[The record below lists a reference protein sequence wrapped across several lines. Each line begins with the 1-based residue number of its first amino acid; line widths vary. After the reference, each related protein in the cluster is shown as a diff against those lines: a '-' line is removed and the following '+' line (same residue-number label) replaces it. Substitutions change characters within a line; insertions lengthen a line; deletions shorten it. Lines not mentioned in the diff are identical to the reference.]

1 MSNVF
6 LFCNTTSVL
15 HIIPSVLAKRGRDG
29 VWHGFLL
36 ISSHRRL
43 VSFLSSLINSLL
55 PQACLA
61 EGKFFVC
68 DQISPIPD
76 GKLLLNYIRN
86 VSFTSKRSLPF
97 NLSDIV
103 NPNLVFVTTQQSQ
116 YSEDCTRLCH
126 RNTEN
131 NSLRLH
137 LSGAAIQFSSIY
149 TFEEHYVQQQIILI
163 CNKRRLLLVTG
174 CPTIHPGHESCWT
187 EACNLICK
195 DWEQR
200 LQTTGTW
207 YNSSADGEL
216 GKIRLTFECN
226 HLVLV

>member
-36 ISSHRRL
+36 KSSHRRL
-43 VSFLSSLINSLL
+43 VSFLSSLINSPL

-86 VSFTSKRSLPF
+86 VSFTSKSSLPF

-131 NSLRLH
+131 NSLRLR

-149 TFEEHYVQQQIILI
+149 TFEEHYVQQQIILSWSAI
-163 CNKRRLLLVTG
+163 KEDCCWLPHHPPRPWKLLNRGL
-174 CPTIHPGHESCWT
+174 
-187 EACNLICK
+187 
-195 DWEQR
+195 
-200 LQTTGTW
+200 
-207 YNSSADGEL
+207 
-216 GKIRLTFECN
+216 
-226 HLVLV
+226 

>member
-36 ISSHRRL
+36 KSSHRRL

-86 VSFTSKRSLPF
+86 VSFTSKSSLPF
-97 NLSDIV
+97 NLADIV

-116 YSEDCTRLCH
+116 YSEDCTRLYYATVIP
-126 RNTEN
+126 RITPFASTSPEQ
-131 NSLRLH
+131 
-137 LSGAAIQFSSIY
+137 QFSFHLFTHLKNI
-149 TFEEHYVQQQIILI
+149 TFSSKLSWSAIKED
-163 CNKRRLLLVTG
+163 CCWLLAAPPSTPAMKVAEPRLVTWFAKIESSG
-174 CPTIHPGHESCWT
+174 CRQLELVTIP
-187 EACNLICK
+187 
-195 DWEQR
+195 
-200 LQTTGTW
+200 LQTE
-207 YNSSADGEL
+207 SL
-216 GKIRLTFECN
+216 GKLD
-226 HLVLV
+226 

>member
-36 ISSHRRL
+36 KSSHRRL

-55 PQACLA
+55 RQACLA

-86 VSFTSKRSLPF
+86 VSFTSKSSLPF

-137 LSGAAIQFSSIY
+137 FSRAAIQFSSIY

-163 CNKRRLLLVTG
+163 CNKRRRLLACWL
-174 CPTIHPGHESCWT
+174 PHHPPRPWKLLNRG
-187 EACNLICK
+187 L
-195 DWEQR
+195 
-200 LQTTGTW
+200 
-207 YNSSADGEL
+207 
-216 GKIRLTFECN
+216 
-226 HLVLV
+226 

>member
-1 MSNVF
+1 MAHSLHSLVLDVCCENSQFYPTKEEALKVLYASVF
-6 LFCNTTSVL
+6 TAFTLNLATVIMMIKCIFNTQHHIS
-15 HIIPSVLAKRGRDG
+15 IIPSVHTRRWWW
-29 VWHGFLL
+29 WHLTQFFF
-36 ISSHRRL
+36 SSYRRL
-43 VSFLSSLINSLL
+43 VSPLSYNSPL

-86 VSFTSKRSLPF
+86 VSFTSKSSLPF

-131 NSLRLH
+131 NLLRLH

-163 CNKRRLLLVTG
+163 CNKRRLLLAAPPPRPWKLLNRG
-174 CPTIHPGHESCWT
+174 
-187 EACNLICK
+187 L
-195 DWEQR
+195 
-200 LQTTGTW
+200 
-207 YNSSADGEL
+207 
-216 GKIRLTFECN
+216 
-226 HLVLV
+226 

>member
-36 ISSHRRL
+36 KSSHRRL

-86 VSFTSKRSLPF
+86 VSFTSKSSLPF
-97 NLSDIV
+97 NLADIV
-103 NPNLVFVTTQQSQ
+103 KPNLVFVTTQQSQ

-131 NSLRLH
+131 NSPEQ
-137 LSGAAIQFSSIY
+137 QFSFHLFTHLKNI
-149 TFEEHYVQQQIILI
+149 TFSSKLSWSAIKED
-163 CNKRRLLLVTG
+163 CCWLLAAPPSTPAMKVAEPRLVTWFAKIESSG
-174 CPTIHPGHESCWT
+174 CRQLELGTIP
-187 EACNLICK
+187 
-195 DWEQR
+195 
-200 LQTTGTW
+200 LQTE
-207 YNSSADGEL
+207 SL
-216 GKIRLTFECN
+216 GKLD
-226 HLVLV
+226 

>member
-1 MSNVF
+1 MAHSLHSLVLDVCCENSQFYPTKEEALKVLYASVFTAFTRLLCPNCPMHNVF

-36 ISSHRRL
+36 KSSHRRL
-43 VSFLSSLINSLL
+43 VSFLSSLINSPLL
-55 PQACLA
+55 QACLA

-86 VSFTSKRSLPF
+86 VSFTSKSLPF
-97 NLSDIV
+97 NLADIV

-131 NSLRLH
+131 NSPEQ
-137 LSGAAIQFSSIY
+137 QFSFHLFTHLKNI
-149 TFEEHYVQQQIILI
+149 TFSSKLSWSAIKE
-163 CNKRRLLLVTG
+163 
-174 CPTIHPGHESCWT
+174 ESCWLPHHPPRPWKLL
-187 EACNLICK
+187 NRGL
-195 DWEQR
+195 
-200 LQTTGTW
+200 
-207 YNSSADGEL
+207 
-216 GKIRLTFECN
+216 
-226 HLVLV
+226 